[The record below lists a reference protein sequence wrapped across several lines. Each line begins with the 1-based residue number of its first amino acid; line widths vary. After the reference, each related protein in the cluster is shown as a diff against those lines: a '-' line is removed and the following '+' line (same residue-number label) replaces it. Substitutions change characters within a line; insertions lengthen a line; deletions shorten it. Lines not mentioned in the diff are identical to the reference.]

1 MAERVDALV
10 IGAGVI
16 GLAIARALAR
26 AGREVVVLERERAP
40 GQHTSSRNSEVLHA
54 GLYYPPGSLKARLCV
69 AGRHAL
75 VRYCQARGVAL
86 RRLGKLVVATRP
98 EQRATLAEIHARA
111 LANGADDVTLVDA
124 DEVRT
129 REPHVRAVA
138 GLWSPS
144 TGILDA
150 HALMRALW
158 ADAEA
163 HGAALAL
170 GTAFERARVRQG
182 GGFRVWAGGTSL
194 RCTLLVDAAGLFA
207 SEVAAAIAGLPPELV
222 PRTQWLKGSYFRVRG
237 PAAFTHLVYPVPD
250 AATLGIHVTLD
261 LAGRVRLGPDQAWV
275 DHLDYAVDPGRAP
288 AFARAVAEYYPA
300 LEPDALEPDT
310 AGIRPKLHGP
320 GQPAPDFM
328 IQGPADHGIP
338 GLCNLFGIES
348 PGLTACLAIAHEVLR
363 RLGLPPAPDLALAPE

>member
-1 MAERVDALV
+1 VTERIDALV
-10 IGAGVI
+10 VGAGVI
-16 GLAIARALAR
+16 GLAIARALAL

-69 AGRHAL
+69 EGRHAL

-86 RRLGKLVVATRP
+86 HQLGKLVVATRD
-98 EQRATLAEIHARA
+98 EQRATLAQIHARA
-111 LANGADDVTLVDA
+111 LANGVDDVRLLPAA
-124 DEVRT
+124 DVHAL
-129 REPHVRAVA
+129 EPRVRAVA

-150 HALMRALW
+150 HGLMRALQ

-163 HGAALAL
+163 HDATLAA
-170 GTAFERARVRQG
+170 GSAFERARVRLG

-194 RCTLLVDAAGLFA
+194 RCELLVDAAGLHA
-207 SEVAAAIAGLPPELV
+207 PEVAAAIDGLPSGFV
-222 PRTQWLKGSYFRVRG
+222 PRQRLLKGSYFALQG
-237 PAAFTHLVYPVPD
+237 PSPFRHLVYPVPD

-261 LAGRVRLGPDQAWV
+261 LAGRVRLGPDQEWV
-275 DHLDYAVDPGRAP
+275 DRIDYAVDPARAP
-288 AFARAVAEYYPA
+288 AFARAVADYYPELDPAA
-300 LEPDALEPDT
+300 LVPDT

-320 GQPAPDFM
+320 GEPVVDFV

-348 PGLTACLAIAHEVLR
+348 PGLTACLAIAREVLV
-363 RLGLPPAPDLALAPE
+363 RLGVSPAPA